1 MISFRHTLAAGAL
14 LVASAASAQV
24 TLTTSS
30 WVPPTH
36 ALTVT
41 QAEWCTQVT
50 EATSGRVR
58 CNALAK
64 PVTAPPGTFDAVRDG
79 LADLS
84 FSVHGYTPGRYVL
97 TQVAELPFLGDSAE
111 STSVAYQRIYER
123 HLSKQ
128 GEHKGMRVITV
139 FTHGPGMIINTKRAV
154 NSLAD
159 MDGLKFRVGG
169 GMVNEIGKTLG
180 VNVTLRPAPQS
191 YEMLSSGVM
200 DGVFFPAESVESFK
214 LEKLV
219 KHRTTFPGGLYNTSF
234 AFVMNEAAWKKISAA
249 DQAAIVKLSGEHAAA
264 LFGRAWDKAD
274 RLGAAF
280 MQANGVQHAVAD
292 KAFTEQ
298 VRAKT
303 NALEQKWVADAKGKG
318 LANGDQVIR
327 EFRAEIAKL
336 Q

>member
-1 MISFRHTLAAGAL
+1 MFSARHVLAAGSL
-14 LVASAASAQV
+14 MVAAAASAQV
-24 TLTTSS
+24 TLTTST

-41 QAEWCTQVT
+41 QADWCAQVT
-50 EATSGRVR
+50 EATAGRVR

-79 LADLS
+79 LTDVS

-123 HLSKQ
+123 HLSKA

-159 MDGLKFRVGG
+159 LDGLKFRVGG
-169 GMVNEIGKTLG
+169 GMVNEIGKIMG
-180 VNVTLRPAPQS
+180 INVTLRPAPQS
-191 YEMLSSGVM
+191 YELLSSGVM

-219 KHRTTFPGGLYNTSF
+219 KHRTTFAGGLYNTSF
-234 AFVMNEAAWKKISAA
+234 AFVMNEGAWKKISPA
-249 DQAAIVKLSGEHAAA
+249 DQAAITKLSGEHAAR

-280 MQANGVQHAVAD
+280 MQANNVQHTVAS
-292 KAFTEQ
+292 KAFVDQ
-298 VRAKT
+298 VKAKT
-303 NALEQKWVADAKGKG
+303 DALERKWVADAKAKG
-318 LANGDQVIR
+318 LADGDQVIR

>member
-1 MISFRHTLAAGAL
+1 MFSARHVLAAGSLMFA
-14 LVASAASAQV
+14 AAASAQV

-41 QAEWCTQVT
+41 QADWCAQVT
-50 EATSGRVR
+50 EATAGRVR

-79 LADLS
+79 LTDVS

-97 TQVAELPFLGDSAE
+97 TQVAELPFLGDSSE

-123 HLSKQ
+123 HLSKL

-169 GMVNEIGKTLG
+169 GMVNEIGKIMG
-180 VNVTLRPAPQS
+180 I
-191 YEMLSSGVM
+191 
-200 DGVFFPAESVESFK
+200 K

-219 KHRTTFPGGLYNTSF
+219 NHRTTFSGGLYNTSF
-234 AFVMNEAAWKKISAA
+234 AFVMSEAAWKKISAA
-249 DQAAIVKLSGEHAAA
+249 DQAAITKLSGEHAAR

-280 MQANGVQHAVAD
+280 MQANNVQHTVAN
-292 KAFTEQ
+292 KAFVDQ
-298 VRAKT
+298 VKSKT
-303 NALEQKWVADAKGKG
+303 DALERKWVVDAKAKG
-318 LANGDQVIR
+318 LADGDQVIR